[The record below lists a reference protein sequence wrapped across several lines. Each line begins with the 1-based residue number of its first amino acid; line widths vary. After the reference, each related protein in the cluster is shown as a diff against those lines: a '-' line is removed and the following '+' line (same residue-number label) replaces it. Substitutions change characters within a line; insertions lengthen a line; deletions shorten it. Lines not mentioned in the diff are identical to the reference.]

1 MGVRT
6 NPEQRTTGRGRTQQ
20 EISLMLGISR
30 ERVRQIED
38 RALTKLR
45 VALLDIGIER
55 RWAKEKR

>member
-1 MGVRT
+1 
-6 NPEQRTTGRGRTQQ
+6 
-20 EISLMLGISR
+20 MLGISR